1 MPVAGMMQSPMTAAA
16 AKCRLTRYIMLL
28 LSRGGQCVCRPIRH
42 RKVPARAATVHVR
55 NPMLRCDV
63 GGDPSRYCCNVDW
76 VTADAALDQILDRL
90 PHACAADFEPL
101 DQAVFRQQ
109 LGLWRQAADSDMT
122 PSSVSSASGKWT
134 PHEPLIILL
143 LANRPFLIAS

>member
-1 MPVAGMMQSPMTAAA
+1 MFSTKPVVS
-16 AKCRLTRYIMLL
+16 
-28 LSRGGQCVCRPIRH
+28 
-42 RKVPARAATVHVR
+42 
-55 NPMLRCDV
+55 V
-63 GGDPSRYCCNVDW
+63 GSYVIFGW
-76 VTADAALDQILDRL
+76 VTKVSLPLLTSARPRSIKILDRL